1 MKIFIAGGTG
11 RVASALIQNLVA
23 DGHEVIAGARHPEN
37 VVLRENEL
45 VTAVKLDLQADMNDI
60 AEVIGQV
67 DVVYFTAGSRGQD
80 LLQTDAFGA
89 VKTMQAAEKNG
100 IKRYIMLSSLH
111 ALEPDKWHE
120 GGLANIMDY
129 NVAKFFADNYLVN
142 QTTLDYTIL
151 QPATLTETTGT
162 GKISIGKL
170 SATTNPIADVAAVL
184 ATLPTYD
191 QTIKRVIE
199 MASGGESIDTA
210 LAQVK

>member
-11 RVASALIQNLVA
+11 RVASALIQKLVA

-67 DVVYFTAGSRGQD
+67 DVVYFAAGSRGRD

-151 QPATLTETTGT
+151 QPATLTEATGT

-184 ATLPTYD
+184 AALPTYD

-199 MASGGESIDTA
+199 MASGDESIDTA